1 MTDRTRLR
9 VAVAEQEQQD
19 VLAARL
25 GRAVKFGLFDVR
37 DGEIRGP
44 FYRVRHDNPGDVCD
58 HHAELAAL
66 LHDCQ
71 AVISGSAG
79 PHMQR
84 RLQALGIDVVAT
96 PETQPPLQLVS
107 RYLAGTLT
115 RVPVAGRGDS
125 SRDMQFPVPAS

>member
-25 GRAVKFGLFDVR
+25 GRAVKFGLFDAR

-44 FYRVRHDNPGDVCD
+44 FYRVSHDYPGDVCVHQSVIGAMVLD
-58 HHAELAAL
+58 R
-66 LHDCQ
+66 Q

-125 SRDMQFPVPAS
+125 SREM

>member
-25 GRAVKFGLFDVR
+25 GRAVKFGLFDAR

-125 SRDMQFPVPAS
+125 SREM

>member
-25 GRAVKFGLFDVR
+25 GRAVKFALFDAR
-37 DGEIRGP
+37 GGEIRGP
-44 FYRVRHDNPGDVCD
+44 FYRVRHDNPGDGCD
-58 HHAELAAL
+58 QHAELAAL

-79 PHMQR
+79 PHMHQ
-84 RLQALGIDVVAT
+84 RLQALGIDVVTTA
-96 PETQPPLQLVS
+96 ETRAPLQLVRS
-107 RYLAGTLT
+107 YLAGTLS
-115 RVPVAGRGDS
+115 RIPVACHGSS
-125 SRDMQFPVPAS
+125 SRPMPFPVHAS